1 MESLM
6 ERPRLL
12 APASPSAR
20 RSGPHEGTWLILLAL
35 AAVLLFLTDIAL
47 GPVRIPLRDVLR
59 VVLGQ
64 DIDSAAMADIIG
76 KIRFP
81 KAVTALLA
89 GSALA
94 VSGLLMQTTF
104 RNPLA
109 GPDVL
114 GINSGAS
121 LGVSLVMLAS
131 GTLPSAQAVKQAGFL
146 EGWLIVAVASLGAAF
161 ISALVLAISL
171 KVKDNASL
179 MILGIMIGTLT
190 ISIVSLLLYLSSP
203 EQIQD
208 YLMWTFGSI
217 GGVTGKHLCTFTAV
231 IVVGVS
237 LALAASKPLNI
248 LLIGE
253 NYAHSLGLSVTRSRL
268 LILAATSLLSGAVTA
283 FCGPIGF
290 VGLAVPHLS
299 RALLRSSDHL
309 RLITASC
316 IMGSVVILACDIVSQ
331 LPGSRTLMPLNVM
344 TAMVG
349 APVVIWVIARRGHRK
364 GFF

>member
-1 MESLM
+1 MEALI
-6 ERPRLL
+6 ERPPIP
-12 APASPSAR
+12 APAAAAR
-20 RSGPHEGTWLILLAL
+20 FSERRGRIGMILLAL
-35 AAVLLFLTDIAL
+35 AAALLFLTDIAL
-47 GPVRIPLRDVLR
+47 GTVRIPLGDVAR
-59 VVLGQ
+59 VVFGM
-64 DIDSAAMADIIG
+64 DIDSMAMAHIIE
-76 KIRFP
+76 KIRIP
-81 KAVTALLA
+81 KAVAGLLA
-89 GSALA
+89 GCALS

-114 GINSGAS
+114 GITSGAS
-121 LGVSLVMLAS
+121 LGVSLVMLVS
-131 GTLPSAQAVKQAGFL
+131 GTLPSMQAVKQAGIL
-146 EGWLIVAVASLGAAF
+146 EGWLIVAVASLGSAL

-179 MILGIMIGTLT
+179 MIIGIMIGTLT

-217 GGVTGKHLCTFTAV
+217 GGVTGRHLYTFAA
-231 IVVGVS
+231 VVGLGVM
-237 LALAASKPLNI
+237 LALAASKSLNI

-253 NYAHSLGLSVTRSRL
+253 NYAHSLGLSVIRSRL
-268 LILAATSLLSGAVTA
+268 LILAATSLLSGTVTA

-290 VGLAVPHLS
+290 VGLAVPHLC
-299 RALLRSSDHL
+299 RALLRTSDHL
-309 RLITASC
+309 RLILAACLMGC
-316 IMGSVVILACDIVSQ
+316 IVVLACDIVSQ
-331 LPGSRTLMPLNVM
+331 LPGSQTLMPLNVM
-344 TAMVG
+344 TALVG